1 MIYFVTGGLG
11 FIGSAFIR
19 HALTDKSKI
28 IVNLDKVT
36 YAASKHALDD
46 FQHSKNYHFIKGDIQ
61 NKKTV
66 TKILD
71 DFKPNYVIN
80 FAAESHVDNSISKPE
95 QFINTNILGTFN
107 LVECFKSYYF
117 ESSNKSNL
125 KFLHIS
131 TDEVFGTLGK
141 EGFFEESSP
150 YDPSSPYSA
159 SKASSDH
166 IINAWHRT
174 FGLPL
179 LITNCSNNYGPYQHT
194 EKLIPKT
201 IFNAIN
207 NKDIPIYGNGK
218 QIRDW
223 LYVEDHI
230 SAINAVINKGVI
242 GETYNIGSNNEI
254 ENIVVVKTI
263 CKLLDALK
271 PKASGRYKDQIRFV
285 DDRPG
290 HDIRYAI
297 NASKIKNK
305 IGWQPKTDFEE
316 GLKNTIIWFLRKY
329 Q

>member
-201 IFNAIN
+201 VFNAIN

-230 SAINAVINKGVI
+230 SAINAVIKKGVI

-271 PKASGRYKDQIRFV
+271 PKASGRYEDQIRFV